1 MYVASMW
8 HVLLSTTNITAKTC
22 TKTTVLYLTT
32 DDINFAFGTKD
43 IIECA
48 SSLCQ
53 NSGTCVDD
61 INGYT
66 CECDRNYIGNNCQTG
81 TNNALALYI
90 NNFGIFAL
98 LTQCILNQSTRL
110 LVPLVSGITS
120 LACCS

>member
-81 TNNALALYI
+81 TSNELALYI